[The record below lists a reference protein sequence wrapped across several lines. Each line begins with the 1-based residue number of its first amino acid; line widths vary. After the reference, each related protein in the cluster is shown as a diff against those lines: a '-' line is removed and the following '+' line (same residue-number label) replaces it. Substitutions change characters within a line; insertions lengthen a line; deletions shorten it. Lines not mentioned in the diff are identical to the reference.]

1 MNTVIYSI
9 SVLGCLGFFVCGLAV
24 VHEMVSIVRIFR
36 HELQIVDS
44 LSGQFRS
51 SEWRRRRRIAFAKR
65 LTILLFYAIIYFSAS
80 FSFLYGVLT

>member
-9 SVLGCLGFFVCGLAV
+9 SVLVCLVFFAYGLAV

-44 LSGQFRS
+44 LSVQFRS
-51 SEWRRRRRIAFAKR
+51 PEWRRRRRIAFAKR

-80 FSFLYGVLT
+80 FSFLYGVLA